1 MPKDNHSKHFFHNL
15 YPTITIFRYLL
26 KLVMEFIMFREVII
40 MVPIIIKH
48 FITKELIVINLLI
61 KFKMELIIIFIVI
74 VVIIIELLMFHL

>member
-48 FITKELIVINLLI
+48 FITK
-61 KFKMELIIIFIVI
+61 
-74 VVIIIELLMFHL
+74 